1 MPFHIKQTFL
11 PVWIFPEGEGDGVE
25 TRLPFKIF
33 FNLPDYDF
41 NFDVVKNGNDN
52 FVLTVLMCQLGT
64 ACTQRYFD
72 KNKIKKVQDLCTF
85 NCQGCAKKIR
95 RFNSNGTI
103 KLKIEVNNIK
113 NKTKTKITLL
123 KLSPAAA

>member
-1 MPFHIKQTFL
+1 
-11 PVWIFPEGEGDGVE
+11 
-25 TRLPFKIF
+25 
-33 FNLPDYDF
+33 
-41 NFDVVKNGNDN
+41 
-52 FVLTVLMCQLGT
+52 MCQLST
-64 ACTQRYFD
+64 ACAQRYFD
-72 KNKIKKVQDLCTF
+72 KNKIKKVQDLCTSKKKGGK
-85 NCQGCAKKIR
+85 CLGYSAKKTEMAFNFQGYAKKFR